1 MFVCCVLWTI
11 GCFVPFP
18 LSIIF
23 SVLFRY
29 TTCDYRLVIFSIYD
43 LWLPP
48 CYLFDIRLVITP
60 LLSFRYTT
68 CDYPLVIFSIYDLWL
83 HPCYLFDIRLVITPL
98 LSLSF
103 SYCLCMLLVPMYIK
117 LLIWSTD
124 YCWLHRTYNYLLS
137 LIVLQIAVCYRIH
150 IIIFGFIV
158 VVIVW

>member
-1 MFVCCVLWTI
+1 MYVAFCGQLVALS
-11 GCFVPFP
+11 PFLCP
-18 LSIIF
+18 LF
-23 SVLFRY
+23 SLF
-29 TTCDYRLVIFSIYD
+29 F
-43 LWLPP
+43 
-48 CYLFDIRLVITP
+48 FDIRLVITALLSFDIRLVITL

-98 LSLSF
+98 LSLCF

-124 YCWLHRTYNYLLS
+124 YCWLHHTYNYLLS

-158 VVIVW
+158 GVVVW